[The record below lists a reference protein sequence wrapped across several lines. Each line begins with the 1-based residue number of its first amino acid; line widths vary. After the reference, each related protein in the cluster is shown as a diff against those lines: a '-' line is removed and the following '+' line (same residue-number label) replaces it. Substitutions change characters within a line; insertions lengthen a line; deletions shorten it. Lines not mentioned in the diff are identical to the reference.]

1 MCLCALISAAMI
13 DRQCFTPENSP
24 QNMSLF
30 TNVTVVID
38 TNWRYEDI
46 KEIL

>member
-1 MCLCALISAAMI
+1 MCLCVLISATMN
-13 DRQCFTPENSP
+13 DGGCLTTENNP